1 MIDIHNHILPGID
14 DGPTDITQSI
24 DLLQQAKSQGITGI
38 IATPHHLSPRY
49 TNSIQNVKSLIN
61 EMMQIPAIR
70 NISITIYHG
79 QEIRL
84 TDQIVDEITKG
95 NISGLNDSQ
104 YLLIEFPSNEVPL
117 YTKQLF
123 YELQLMGFIPIIAH
137 PERNKILAND
147 LNMLFDLINIGALSQ
162 LTASSLLGNLGKKIQ
177 KTSLKMISYELAH
190 FVASDAHHSVSRPF
204 EIKQLFKH
212 RKLKKL
218 NTKIETMFNH
228 SQLIIENSTIDKQ
241 QPINVTTKR

>member
-14 DGPTDITQSI
+14 DGPKDIAQSI

-49 TNSIQNVKSLIN
+49 TNNIQNVKSLIN

-70 NISITIYHG
+70 NIGITIYHG

-117 YTKQLF
+117 STKQLF
-123 YELQLMGFIPIIAH
+123 
-137 PERNKILAND
+137 
-147 LNMLFDLINIGALSQ
+147 
-162 LTASSLLGNLGKKIQ
+162 
-177 KTSLKMISYELAH
+177 
-190 FVASDAHHSVSRPF
+190 
-204 EIKQLFKH
+204 
-212 RKLKKL
+212 
-218 NTKIETMFNH
+218 
-228 SQLIIENSTIDKQ
+228 
-241 QPINVTTKR
+241 